1 MAGLWARLSGQE
13 AGHSEALPI
22 HTLLRRLMSAV
33 GREGEEKEVVQ
44 DEAWA
49 RLVANS
55 RQFATHRREQATR
68 LPLTGPRKVRQGKFI
83 ILRMHMHEDG
93 VGSVHHNL
101 AQGGTP
107 PSFPCV

>member
-1 MAGLWARLSGQE
+1 VAGLWARLSGQE

-33 GREGEEKEVVQ
+33 GKEGEEKEVVQ

-68 LPLTGPRKVRQGKFI
+68 LPLTGPRKVGQRKYMIMPFC
-83 ILRMHMHEDG
+83 MHMHEEG
-93 VGSVHHNL
+93 VC
-101 AQGGTP
+101 
-107 PSFPCV
+107 PS